1 MAGGAGYFAPGLVL
15 MRLIST
21 KMREY
26 RNGFPD
32 FMDLMIVCS
41 DAGMSMEAGIE
52 RVATE
57 LSATYPS
64 LSQNLQL
71 VSLEL
76 RAGRSLDDALKSLA
90 DRMSLDEVR
99 SFATLLQQ
107 SKELGT
113 SLSGA
118 LRVFSD
124 EMRHKRMSKAE
135 EKAHSLPAKMSV
147 PVTVCILPVVL
158 MIAIIPII
166 VKMTRPTDSATAV
179 QALAVSV
186 AGKRNDKRDLKRR
199 PKLQCTSGNLL
210 MPLDDNDPGQTGEAG
225 TRGNGSAQVF
235 LPLGMRRDRCGTDG
249 RRLHD
254 RLGRQDGD
262 DGDRAAAGRHQLG
275 PISAAGKT
283 QFRDANYGLAEK
295 HFRKAVELARRQCR
309 GLDGPCRRLRP
320 ARPLRLR
327 RPRLRPAA

>member
-1 MAGGAGYFAPGLVL
+1 MESFLEFLASLRPTSLMPVAALLLLAGGGAVVWPLVAAKGNREDVKRRLRVEDKTPQQQDEPAPKRNTSAVREKAARTAQEFYARSDPENVARLRMRLIQAGYMDPRATGMFFLIRFCCFIGAALAAFIFNEWLANADATATSRWALVIMSGAAGYFLPGLVL
-15 MRLIST
+15 GQKIRERS
-21 KMREY
+21 REY

-52 RVATE
+52 RVSRE
-57 LSATYPS
+57 LANTYPS

-76 RAGRSLDDALKSLA
+76 RAGRSLDDALKALS
-90 DRMSLDEVR
+90 DRLSLDEVR

-124 EMRHKRMSKAE
+124 EMRHKRMSLAE
-135 EKAHSLPAKMSV
+135 EKAHALPAKMSV

-166 VKMTRPTDSATAV
+166 VKMTS
-179 QALAVSV
+179 Q
-186 AGKRNDKRDLKRR
+186 
-199 PKLQCTSGNLL
+199 
-210 MPLDDNDPGQTGEAG
+210 
-225 TRGNGSAQVF
+225 
-235 LPLGMRRDRCGTDG
+235 
-249 RRLHD
+249 
-254 RLGRQDGD
+254 
-262 DGDRAAAGRHQLG
+262 
-275 PISAAGKT
+275 
-283 QFRDANYGLAEK
+283 
-295 HFRKAVELARRQCR
+295 
-309 GLDGPCRRLRP
+309 
-320 ARPLRLR
+320 
-327 RPRLRPAA
+327 

>member
-1 MAGGAGYFAPGLVL
+1 MKLV
-15 MRLIST
+15 RT

-52 RVATE
+52 RVSKE
-57 LSATYPS
+57 LTTAPIRRSARICS
-64 LSQNLQL
+64 WFRWSC
-71 VSLEL
+71 

-90 DRMSLDEVR
+90 DRLSLDEVR

-124 EMRHKRMSKAE
+124 EMRHKRMSLAE

-166 VKMTRPTDSATAV
+166 VKMTRR
-179 QALAVSV
+179 L
-186 AGKRNDKRDLKRR
+186 
-199 PKLQCTSGNLL
+199 TS
-210 MPLDDNDPGQTGEAG
+210 
-225 TRGNGSAQVF
+225 
-235 LPLGMRRDRCGTDG
+235 
-249 RRLHD
+249 
-254 RLGRQDGD
+254 
-262 DGDRAAAGRHQLG
+262 
-275 PISAAGKT
+275 
-283 QFRDANYGLAEK
+283 
-295 HFRKAVELARRQCR
+295 
-309 GLDGPCRRLRP
+309 
-320 ARPLRLR
+320 
-327 RPRLRPAA
+327 

>member
-1 MAGGAGYFAPGLVL
+1 MESVIQFLASLRPTSLMPVAALLLLLGGGAVVWPLVTAKGNRQDVKRRLRVEEKTPQQPSEPAPKKNPSAVREKAARTAQEFYARSDPENVARLRMRLIQAGYMDPRAVGMFFLIRFAAFVAGAGLALLADGWAAADAATLSRWTFVVLAGAAGYFLPGLVL
-15 MRLIST
+15 SQQVRAM
-21 KMREY
+21 MREY

-52 RVATE
+52 RVSRE
-57 LSATYPS
+57 LAKTYPS

-76 RAGRSLDDALKSLA
+76 RAGRSLDDALKALA
-90 DRMSLDEVR
+90 DRLSLDEVR

-124 EMRHKRMSKAE
+124 EMRHKRMSLAE
-135 EKAHSLPAKMSV
+135 EKAHALPAKMSV

-166 VKMTRPTDSATAV
+166 VKMTS
-179 QALAVSV
+179 Q
-186 AGKRNDKRDLKRR
+186 
-199 PKLQCTSGNLL
+199 
-210 MPLDDNDPGQTGEAG
+210 
-225 TRGNGSAQVF
+225 
-235 LPLGMRRDRCGTDG
+235 
-249 RRLHD
+249 
-254 RLGRQDGD
+254 
-262 DGDRAAAGRHQLG
+262 
-275 PISAAGKT
+275 
-283 QFRDANYGLAEK
+283 
-295 HFRKAVELARRQCR
+295 
-309 GLDGPCRRLRP
+309 
-320 ARPLRLR
+320 
-327 RPRLRPAA
+327 

>member
-1 MAGGAGYFAPGLVL
+1 MESFLELIASLKPASMMPVAIFMLLAGAAAVGWPLLAGGSGRGDIKRRLKVDAGVIVEKTEAQQKKNAGAVREKAVKTAQEFYAKSDPENVARLRMKLIQAGYMDPRAVGAFFLIRFGTFIAFALLATLAENFAGGGASTMARMTFILMAGGFGYFLPGLVL
-15 MRLIST
+15 MRLVGT

-52 RVATE
+52 RVAKE
-57 LSATYPS
+57 LGKTYPS
-64 LSQNLQL
+64 LGQNLQL

-90 DRMSLDEVR
+90 DRLSLDEVR

-124 EMRHKRMSKAE
+124 EMRHKRMSLAE
-135 EKAHSLPAKMSV
+135 EKAHALPAKMSV
-147 PVTVCILPVVL
+147 PVTVCILPVVI

-166 VKMTRPTDSATAV
+166 VKMTS
-179 QALAVSV
+179 
-186 AGKRNDKRDLKRR
+186 
-199 PKLQCTSGNLL
+199 
-210 MPLDDNDPGQTGEAG
+210 E
-225 TRGNGSAQVF
+225 
-235 LPLGMRRDRCGTDG
+235 
-249 RRLHD
+249 
-254 RLGRQDGD
+254 
-262 DGDRAAAGRHQLG
+262 
-275 PISAAGKT
+275 
-283 QFRDANYGLAEK
+283 
-295 HFRKAVELARRQCR
+295 
-309 GLDGPCRRLRP
+309 
-320 ARPLRLR
+320 
-327 RPRLRPAA
+327 

>member
-1 MAGGAGYFAPGLVL
+1 MEDIIRFLASLAPTSLMPVAALLLVMGGGAVAWPLVVAKGDRNEVKRRLKVEVAQPVEQAEPAPRKNTNAVREKAVKRAQEFYAKSDPENVARLRMKLIQAGYMEPRAVGMFFLIRFATLVGMALGAFLVNQWGASAESTMTSRWTFVILSGAAGYFLPGLVL
-15 MRLIST
+15 TQKVRE

-52 RVATE
+52 RVSKE
-57 LSATYPS
+57 LAKTYPS

-76 RAGRSLDDALKSLA
+76 RAGRSLDDALKALA
-90 DRMSLDEVR
+90 DRLSLDEVR

-124 EMRHKRMSKAE
+124 EMRHKRMSLAE
-135 EKAHSLPAKMSV
+135 EKAHALPAKMSV

-158 MIAIIPII
+158 MIAIIPIV
-166 VKMTRPTDSATAV
+166 VK
-179 QALAVSV
+179 L
-186 AGKRNDKRDLKRR
+186 
-199 PKLQCTSGNLL
+199 TS
-210 MPLDDNDPGQTGEAG
+210 
-225 TRGNGSAQVF
+225 
-235 LPLGMRRDRCGTDG
+235 
-249 RRLHD
+249 H
-254 RLGRQDGD
+254 
-262 DGDRAAAGRHQLG
+262 
-275 PISAAGKT
+275 
-283 QFRDANYGLAEK
+283 
-295 HFRKAVELARRQCR
+295 
-309 GLDGPCRRLRP
+309 
-320 ARPLRLR
+320 
-327 RPRLRPAA
+327 